1 MSEIKL
7 KLCPFCGGEAKL
19 RRINGRIAYVECSK
33 CCTET
38 NHFEMSVEYCANE
51 KIGQEQDTTMT
62 LTIKGAMSMN
72 SVTARIVAQRLRSEA
87 MTKINATQILPIAM
101 ILLDVGAAAV
111 CLWHR
116 DYRRVVYWV
125 AAAVLNVTVTF

>member
-33 CCTET
+33 CCAET

-51 KIGQEQDTTMT
+51 KAAEAWNQRTNELPESTTPIHATNLSAVAWCDKLICSHCGIVLQDWVEVRYDEDMDDTTHHEYVFNYCPNC
-62 LTIKGAMSMN
+62 GA
-72 SVTARIVAQRLRSEA
+72 
-87 MTKINATQILPIAM
+87 KIEEEEEHETN
-101 ILLDVGAAAV
+101 
-111 CLWHR
+111 
-116 DYRRVVYWV
+116 
-125 AAAVLNVTVTF
+125 